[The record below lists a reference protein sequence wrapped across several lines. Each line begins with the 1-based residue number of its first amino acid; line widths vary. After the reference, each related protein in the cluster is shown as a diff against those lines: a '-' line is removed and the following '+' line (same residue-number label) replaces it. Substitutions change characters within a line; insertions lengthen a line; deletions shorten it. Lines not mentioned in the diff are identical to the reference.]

1 MSENETQA
9 VRRVTVQGMTCDHC
23 RGAVRRLL
31 EGYPGVAKVE
41 QAGPDAFDVTGP
53 LPESLAADIADL
65 GYTLAP

>member
-1 MSENETQA
+1 MSDGKDA
-9 VRRVTVQGMTCDHC
+9 GVRRVTVQGMMCDHC

-53 LPESLAADIADL
+53 LPDSLAADIADL